1 MNELYNFVL
10 ALIIMTTDNA
20 NRIFFFL
27 PVQRAV
33 IIIINVVDAF
43 SIPISIKVYN
53 MFSLNSNQP
62 LFLFGLSQMHGA
74 GEQNMQCFS

>member
-1 MNELYNFVL
+1 MQTVFFV
-10 ALIIMTTDNA
+10 
-20 NRIFFFL
+20 

-53 MFSLNSNQP
+53 MFQLEFKPAIISVSD
-62 LFLFGLSQMHGA
+62 A
-74 GEQNMQCFS
+74 

>member
-1 MNELYNFVL
+1 
-10 ALIIMTTDNA
+10 MTTDNA
-20 NRIFFFL
+20 NVFFFL

-62 LFLFGLSQMHGA
+62 LFLFGLSQMPGA
-74 GEQNMQCFS
+74 AGKQNMQCSFMN